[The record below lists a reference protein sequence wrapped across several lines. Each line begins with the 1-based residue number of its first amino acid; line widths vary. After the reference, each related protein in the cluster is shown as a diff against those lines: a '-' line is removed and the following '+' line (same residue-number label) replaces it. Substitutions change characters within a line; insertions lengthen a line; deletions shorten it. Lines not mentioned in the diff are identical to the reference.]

1 MAIKGIPVKVS
12 DNEERIRLKIADGD
26 TERDIGKASVNQLNL
41 PIEISDNGQ
50 RRAVNTDNGNPYYV
64 GGRIYVT
71 QLDNGAVVTAIDRQG
86 ITTATI
92 TNGGGSGTTDY
103 NALTNKPSIEGV
115 TLTGDKSFPQLNLDI
130 LTNTEIESIFNDL
143 F

>member
-12 DNEERIRLKIADGD
+12 DNEERIRLKVVDGD
-26 TERDIGKASVNQLNL
+26 TERDIGNASINQLNL
-41 PIEISDNGQ
+41 PIDISDNGQ
-50 RRAVNTDNGNPYYV
+50 RRAVETDNGNPYYV
-64 GGRIYVT
+64 GARVYVT

-92 TNGGGSGTTDY
+92 TNGGGSGTSDY